1 MIGAGGG
8 PPPRI
13 LVTGATGFLGGSLV
27 ERLLAHGER
36 RLRITVRSGSRRARV
51 QAAAERYPDAEIEY
65 VEANLVSPA
74 DARRAVE
81 GVDVI
86 YHLAASL
93 RGAPADMFLNT
104 VVASKNLLEALP
116 TVNGTAAPG
125 PRVVLV
131 SSFSVYGV
139 AELGR
144 GAVVD
149 ENTPLEPHPEKRDL
163 YAHVKLRQ
171 EALFRAY
178 AARLHFPLV
187 VLRPGVIYGPGGSAF
202 SSRVGLDLFGLFLN
216 LGGPNLLPL
225 SFVDNCSDA
234 MIAAARAPAPGGGG
248 VQIFNVV
255 DDDLPTCAA
264 YLAGYQEAV
273 KPLRTVRVPYPALA
287 LLSRAVERY
296 HAWSHGQ
303 LPAIFTPYKSAT
315 TWGGNRF
322 DNGKLKR
329 LGWRQEIPTAEGMRR
344 TFAWLR
350 GQLAVPK
357 AA

>member
-1 MIGAGGG
+1 MTASGATAPGVIPGGG
-8 PPPRI
+8 APPRI
-13 LVTGATGFLGGSLV
+13 LITGATGFLGGSLV

-36 RLRITVRSGSRRARV
+36 RLRLTVRSGSRRARV
-51 QAAAERYPDAEIEY
+51 LAAAARHPGAELEF
-65 VEANLVSPA
+65 VDANLVSPS

-104 VVASKNLLEALP
+104 VVASKNLLDALP
-116 TVNGTAAPG
+116 AVAGR

-144 GAVVD
+144 GVVVD
-149 ENTPLEPHPEKRDL
+149 EHTPLEPHPQKRDL

-171 EALFRAY
+171 ERLFREY
-178 AARLHFPLV
+178 AERLGFPLV

-234 MIAAARAPAPGGGG
+234 MIVAARAQAAGGE
-248 VQIFNVV
+248 VYNVN
-255 DDDLPTCAA
+255 DDELPTCAE
-264 YLAGYQEAV
+264 YLAGYERSV
-273 KPLRTVRVPYPALA
+273 RHLRTLRIPYPALS

-296 HAWSHGQ
+296 HTWSRGQ

-329 LGWRQEIPTAEGMRR
+329 LGWRQEIPTPEGLRR
-344 TFAWLR
+344 TFDWLR
-350 GQLAVPK
+350 SQLPK
-357 AA
+357 PP